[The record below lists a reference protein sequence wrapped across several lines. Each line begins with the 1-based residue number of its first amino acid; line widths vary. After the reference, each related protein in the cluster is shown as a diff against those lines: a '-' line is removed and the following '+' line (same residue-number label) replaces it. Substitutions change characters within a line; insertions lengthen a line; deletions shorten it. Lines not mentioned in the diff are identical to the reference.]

1 MRRVLSA
8 LAIGVILVLTVLI
21 QSEAM
26 LPRQAQWVVH
36 QVETPE
42 VRAHFTAFMQ
52 RIGEVLGEATRSVDV
67 AMYDFTLDAIAEVL
81 EQAARRGVV
90 VRVVL
95 STEGGGG
102 KKELEVCKRL
112 DALAGVEVRRRAD
125 MHHKF
130 SVVDAAVVLTGS
142 ANWTETSLER
152 EANNLVVIRSRE
164 TAGAFAGEF
173 TRLWQSAKHQCDR

>member
-1 MRRVLSA
+1 MRRVLGA
-8 LAIGVILVLTVLI
+8 TVIGVILVLTVLI

-26 LPRQAQWVVH
+26 LPRKARWVVH
-36 QVETPE
+36 QVEMPE
-42 VRAHFTAFMQ
+42 VRAHFTSLPQ
-52 RIGEVLGEATRSVDV
+52 RIGEVLLEARRSVDV
-67 AMYDFTLDAIAEVL
+67 AMYDFTLGAIAEVL
-81 EQAARRGVV
+81 EQAARRSVV
-90 VRVVL
+90 VRILL

-102 KKELEVCKRL
+102 KKELELCKRL

-142 ANWTETSLER
+142 ANWTETSLEK

-164 TAGAFAGEF
+164 TAGAFAVEF
-173 TRLWQSAKHQCDR
+173 TRLWQSAKHRCER

>member
-8 LAIGVILVLTVLI
+8 IAIGVILVLTVLI

-26 LPRQAQWVVH
+26 LPRQTRWVVH

-42 VRAHFTAFMQ
+42 IRAHFTSLLQ
-52 RIGEVLGEATRSVDV
+52 RIGGVLVEATRSVDV

>member
-8 LAIGVILVLTVLI
+8 IATGVILILSVLI

-26 LPRQAQWVVH
+26 LPRQDQWLVH

-42 VRAHFTAFMQ
+42 VRSYFTSLRQ
-52 RIGEVLGEATRSVDV
+52 RIGGVLVEATRSVDV

-90 VRVVL
+90 VRVIL

-102 KKELEVCKRL
+102 KKELEICKRL
-112 DALAGVEVRRRAD
+112 DALASIEVRRRAD

-142 ANWTETSLER
+142 ANWTETSLEK

-164 TAGAFAGEF
+164 TAGAFAAEF